1 MFSSNHSGAI
11 VAAADPQALH
21 EQQRSRPFPPWL
33 AALHAPELPAIVA
46 ALVLFGL
53 LFAFLQV
60 VRGAVRQGESR
71 RVVAAAQAEA
81 LWRCNILRDR
91 AERNQCRMQLR
102 IADDAGAGDNRRV
115 PESAGH

>member
-1 MFSSNHSGAI
+1 MFSTNHSGSI
-11 VAAADPQALH
+11 VSETGSRALRG
-21 EQQRSRPFPPWL
+21 QRPSRPLARWL
-33 AALHAPELPAIVA
+33 DALHAPELPAIVA

-53 LFAFLQV
+53 LIAFHQV

-91 AERNQCRMQLR
+91 AERNQCRLQLR
-102 IADDAGAGDNRRV
+102 IADDAGAGDKRRV
-115 PESAGH
+115 PELAGN